1 MVLSKEGDGWRV
13 KIKTKTSK
21 VSYSLSATELEQAV
35 LEAEQL
41 YADARAINNSQPRC
55 MDCTL
60 GDSKPTAMPSE
71 GRMTGGTFAKDRLL
85 GNIPTDAM
93 DYGDGFYITQGVE
106 LIGEPRYCSCGPD
119 GQRHNDLWQAD
130 IIQHMKNAKTN
141 H

>member
-55 MDCTL
+55 MDCIHWEIV
-60 GDSKPTAMPSE
+60 KPTAMLAVL
-71 GRMTGGTFAKDRLL
+71 RRNDCGTFAKDC
-85 GNIPTDAM
+85 A
-93 DYGDGFYITQGVE
+93 YFWQH
-106 LIGEPRYCSCGPD
+106 PD
-119 GQRHNDLWQAD
+119 
-130 IIQHMKNAKTN
+130 
-141 H
+141 